1 MQYKNGISTRSFL
14 LTKNVMKRIFLV
26 CFLVFNLFFGTHAQT
41 TVISHGYT
49 PPATDQVYGWMLDM
63 ANALRNRLGDAV
75 VRVYNAQTGNFDYLI
90 GSGTQTVLIFDWM
103 TASNNFQ
110 SGFSEDA
117 GAALFTSLIQGHLQ
131 GDFDISTLH
140 FIGHSRGTVVNSEC
154 AERLLVAG
162 FPVAQTT
169 SLDAHDWGAVSFF
182 DDYDVNPAVWHSG
195 VEAWQG
201 ISWADSYYQENLVE
215 LNGRPVE
222 GTYQVFLGTIGH
234 NAVYG
239 WYTETILDSTR
250 HEGYYYSI
258 NGAGYNNRPAIS
270 GTSQITYFTFT
281 HDGVVNGD
289 FERGNFI
296 DETFPGWSYNGGSG
310 NATID
315 GNYLALKSSGACNKI
330 HNRFY
335 IPDNALGIQFDYLIY
350 EEDDENPFPEVDRLV
365 VLLNN
370 NPAMNPILMDSST
383 DQWTS
388 VWMPVVNARNSIKT
402 LEFKLVDECGGSSEI
417 NSEVRIDNI
426 KLIIDSTASINE
438 FVASGFES
446 TVAPNPCVGTM
457 AVLFNLPQSDYVTI
471 KIYNLMGSEM
481 AVLADNKY
489 SGSGSHRV
497 IFDAARLTAGI
508 YIVTIRVGSNFR
520 NHKVI
525 ISG

>member
-1 MQYKNGISTRSFL
+1 
-14 LTKNVMKRIFLV
+14 MKRNVLV
-26 CFLVFNLFFGTHAQT
+26 CCFLFVTCFSGFSQT

-49 PPATDQVYGWMLDM
+49 PPASDQVYGWMLDM
-63 ANALRNRLGDAV
+63 ANAIRYRLGDAV
-75 VRVYNAQTGNFDYLI
+75 VRVYNAQSGNFDYLI
-90 GSGTQTVLIFDWM
+90 GSGTQNVLIFDWM

-117 GAALFTSLIQGHLQ
+117 GAALFTSLIQGYLQ
-131 GDFDISTLH
+131 GDFDITTLH

-182 DDYDVNPAVWHSG
+182 DDYDCNPAVWHSG

-201 ISWADSYYQENLVE
+201 ISWADSYYQENLIE

-222 GTYQVFLGTIGH
+222 GTYQVFLGSIGH
-234 NAVYG
+234 NAVHD

-270 GTSQITYFTFT
+270 GTPKTPYFTFT
-281 HDGVVNGD
+281 RDGVVNGN
-289 FERGNFI
+289 FERGNFLN
-296 DETFPGWSYNGGSG
+296 ETFPGWSYNGGSG

-315 GNYLALKSSGACNKI
+315 GNYLGLKSSGACNKV

-335 IPDNALGIQFDYLIY
+335 IPGNALGIQFDYLIY

-370 NPAMNPILMDSST
+370 NPAMNPIMMDST
-383 DQWTS
+383 MTEWAS

-417 NSEVRIDNI
+417 SSEVRIDNI
-426 KLIIDSTASINE
+426 KFIIDSTASVMD
-438 FVASGFES
+438 FAAYCFES
-446 TVAPNPCVGTM
+446 MVAPNPCVGNT
-457 AVLFNLPQSDYVTI
+457 VVQFNLPKNDKVTI

-481 AVLADNKY
+481 AVLADDEY
-489 SGSGSHRV
+489 SGNSTHKV
-497 IFDAARLTAGI
+497 VFDASSLAAGI
-508 YIVTIRVGSNFR
+508 YIVNVRVGNSFR

-525 ISG
+525 VSR

>member
-1 MQYKNGISTRSFL
+1 
-14 LTKNVMKRIFLV
+14 MKRILLV
-26 CFLVFNLFFGTHAQT
+26 CYFLFVLCFTGMPQT

-49 PPATDQVYGWMLDM
+49 PPASDQVYGWMLDM
-63 ANALRNRLGDAV
+63 ANALRYRLGDAV

-110 SGFSEDA
+110 AGFSEDA

-131 GDFDISTLH
+131 GDFDITTLH

-182 DDYDVNPAVWHSG
+182 DDYDCNPDTWHSG

-201 ISWADSYYQENLVE
+201 ISWADSYYQENLIE

-222 GTYQVFLGTIGH
+222 GTYQVFLGSIGH
-234 NAVYG
+234 NDVHD

-258 NGAGYNNRPAIS
+258 NGGGYNNRPAIS
-270 GTSQITYFTFT
+270 GTPQTPFFTFAR
-281 HDGVVNGD
+281 DGVVNGN
-289 FERGNFI
+289 FERGNFLN
-296 DETFPGWSYNGGSG
+296 ETFPGWSYNGGSG

-315 GNYLALKSSGACNKI
+315 GNYLALKSSGASNKI

-335 IPDNALGIQFDYLIY
+335 IPDNALGIKFDYLIY
-350 EEDDENPFPEVDRLV
+350 EKDDENPFPEVDRLV

-370 NPAMNPILMDSST
+370 NPAMNPIMMDSSMT
-383 DQWTS
+383 EWAS
-388 VWMPVVNARNSIKT
+388 VWMPVFNAQNSIKT

-417 NSEVRIDNI
+417 SSEVRIDNI
-426 KLIIDSTASINE
+426 KFIIDSTASVKE
-438 FVASGFES
+438 LVPYAFES
-446 TVAPNPCVGTM
+446 TVAPNPCAGSTS
-457 AVLFNLPQSDYVTI
+457 VLFNLPKNDYVTI
-471 KIYNLMGSEM
+471 KIYNLMGCEM
-481 AVLADNKY
+481 AVVADHEYTGCGTHKM
-489 SGSGSHRV
+489 
-497 IFDAARLTAGI
+497 IFDAGSLAAGI
-508 YIVTIRVGSNFR
+508 YIVNVRAGNNFR

-525 ISG
+525 VSR